1 MKNKIISLGIS
12 SREADELIKVSK
24 NIEEDYKK
32 LIKGYPIQYLIG
44 YVNFYGNKILVN
56 EDVLI
61 PRYETEYLVEKII
74 NRIRKHLK
82 DETIKILDLGTGSG
96 CIAISLGK
104 ELNCEVD
111 AIDIS
116 AKALNLAKQNAKENN
131 IKINYI
137 KNDMLNGFNKKYN
150 VIVSNPPY
158 ISRTEEIMD
167 IVRLNEPDEALYAD
181 NNGLYYYEQILKN
194 ISNNLEDRF
203 IIGVE
208 IGYKQAKD
216 IIKIINKYLDNVKI
230 TVEQDLSGKDRYIFI
245 VSE

>member
-158 ISRTEEIMD
+158 ISRTEKIMD

-194 ISNNLEDRF
+194 IYNNLEDRF